1 MQAFL
6 LFSAIF
12 LALLL
17 YHFCLFLSIFRG
29 FLVIKERLNNFDND
43 GSGGL
48 SQAEIEY
55 VTEINVAGT
64 EEQPGNVAD
73 LTGIGYFT
81 ALTNLFCEY
90 NQLTS
95 LDISSNTLLTKLW
108 CNNNRLTELDV
119 SHNKN
124 LTDLV

>member
-1 MQAFL
+1 MKGKRIISGVLAVMTFMM
-6 LFSAIF
+6 FSGAPG
-12 LALLL
+12 LPLSVMALGDDIEDAESYTLDATVTDAVPINETT
-17 YHFCLFLSIFRG
+17 FSDSTFRSY
-29 FLVIKERLNNFDND
+29 VLNNFDTD
-43 GSGGL
+43 KSGGL

-90 NQLTS
+90 N
-95 LDISSNTLLTKLW
+95 
-108 CNNNRLTELDV
+108 
-119 SHNKN
+119 
-124 LTDLV
+124 